1 MRITWDPNTQI
12 IAVYFDCE
20 LRLANQVDLV
30 NTIFSGQEFVYWGFT
45 GSTGGSF
52 NNQSVCLAPNILA
65 TGPETWICQGIG
77 RIERH
82 RRAQQ

>member
-30 NTIFSGQEFVYWGFT
+30 NTIFSGRIRLLGIHR
-45 GSTGGSF
+45 STGGSF

-65 TGPETWICQGIG
+65 TGPETWICPGD
-77 RIERH
+77 RSN
-82 RRAQQ
+82 